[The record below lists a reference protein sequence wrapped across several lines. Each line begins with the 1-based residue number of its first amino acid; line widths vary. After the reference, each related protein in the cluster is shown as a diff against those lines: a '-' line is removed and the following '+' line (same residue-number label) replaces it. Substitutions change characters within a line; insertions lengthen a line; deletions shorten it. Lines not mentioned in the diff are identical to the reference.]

1 MNVLVSTVPRS
12 GSTLLFNI
20 CRLLFEQIHGKD
32 KTYATWCQF
41 HKEENE
47 KEYNVIKIH
56 DRNHKYT
63 NWSNKI
69 ITSIRDIRY
78 IIASYAEFNKK
89 FNINDPNKLHNVCS
103 SFINIIE
110 NNSSVADYIFKYEDF
125 SKDPYKIVSDVSK
138 CLDLPIEEID
148 VDLILKET
156 EKIKKTKYKNLDKEK
171 TQMHPNHISPK
182 SSSHITERMTIEQLR
197 FIETNFSWFFPKY
210 GYEITSLIKM
220 L

>member
-20 CRLLFEQIHGKD
+20 CRLLFEQVYGKD

-41 HKEENE
+41 HKQESE
-47 KEYNVIKIH
+47 KEYNIIKIH
-56 DRNHKYT
+56 DRNIKYT

-78 IIASYAEFNKK
+78 IIASYADFNKK
-89 FNINDPNKLHNVCS
+89 FNINDPNNLMGVCKG
-103 SFINIIE
+103 FLRIIE
-110 NNSSVADYIFKYEDF
+110 NNCGVADYIFRYEEYF
-125 SKDPYKIVSDVSK
+125 KDSHKVISDIAK
-138 CLDLPIEEID
+138 CLELPLEKININ
-148 VDLILKET
+148 LLLKEI
-156 EKIKKTKYKNLDKEK
+156 EKIKKAKYKNLDAGK

-182 SSSHITERMTIEQLR
+182 SSAHITERMTIEQLR